1 MEGYYQAIIIIST
14 LFFSALFSGSE
25 IAFLQSNK
33 LKIEIDKNQ
42 GIFNARILAFF
53 IKNQNSFITTLLLGN
68 NIALVL
74 YGIFMGDLIVD
85 MIFPE
90 FVGVSSLPY
99 YILLIQTIVS
109 TLIILITAEF
119 LPKTIFRI
127 NPNKI
132 LNVLAFPLVLIYG
145 VLFPITVVVNYISN
159 GVLWLLGGK
168 KDIEEI
174 NFGRLDLD
182 DYLNKKAKVNQS
194 EDDQDYEVQIFH
206 NALNFSKVKA
216 RDCMI
221 PRTEIMALDIEASIH
236 DLVDTF
242 IDSGYSK
249 ILIYRDSIDNIIG
262 YVHSFEMFK
271 KPNFIKEVLRP
282 IGIVPES
289 MPANVLLEKF
299 ISQKQ
304 GISIVVDEFGGTSG
318 LITMEDV
325 VEEIFGEIQDEHDV
339 EELIEDQIGDNT
351 FVFSARH
358 EIAYLNDEYELRL
371 PESDEYETLGGMLV
385 SHFQDIPEKGAVIN
399 IDKYSCQILES
410 TNAKIVSVKVT
421 LAE

>member
-1 MEGYYQAIIIIST
+1 MEGYYQLVVIIST

-42 GIFNARILAFF
+42 NIFSARILGFF

-90 FVGVSSLPY
+90 YVGVSSLPY
-99 YILLIQTIVS
+99 YVLLLQTVIS

-132 LNVLAFPLVLIYG
+132 LSVLAFPLLIIYA

-159 GVLWLLGGK
+159 AVLWLLGGK

-182 DYLNKKAKVNQS
+182 DYLNKKAKVNQT

-221 PRTEIMALDIEASIH
+221 PRTEIMALDIEAKIQ
-236 DLVDTF
+236 DLVESF
-242 IDSGYSK
+242 IDTGYSK

-282 IGIVPES
+282 IGIVPET

-299 ISQKQ
+299 INQKQ
-304 GISIVVDEFGGTSG
+304 GISVVVDEFGGTSG

-339 EELIEDQIGDNT
+339 EELIEDKIGDHAY
-351 FVFSARH
+351 VFSARH
-358 EIAYLNDEYELRL
+358 EIAYLNAEYELSL
-371 PESDEYETLGGMLV
+371 PESDEYESLVAFKIYLKKVILLKLIDILVRYWSLLTLKSSLL
-385 SHFQDIPEKGAVIN
+385 K
-399 IDKYSCQILES
+399 
-410 TNAKIVSVKVT
+410 
-421 LAE
+421 LA